1 MDEPYPEAPHIDL
14 KRDTGLHRRQDS
26 DDDMQAGLPLFEKY
40 QFLSPR
46 KFMREFTS
54 CSINAEYL
62 VALFMGLSVSVL
74 LLLILSVGLRAIAGL
89 EVSYMAFNKEMGPQA
104 QRAKQQ

>member
-1 MDEPYPEAPHIDL
+1 MANNVADILGGKESAMLIYISHPATASDQLVDESGVYEMDEPYPEAPHIDL

-46 KFMREFTS
+46 KS
-54 CSINAEYL
+54 
-62 VALFMGLSVSVL
+62 AL
-74 LLLILSVGLRAIAGL
+74 
-89 EVSYMAFNKEMGPQA
+89 
-104 QRAKQQ
+104 